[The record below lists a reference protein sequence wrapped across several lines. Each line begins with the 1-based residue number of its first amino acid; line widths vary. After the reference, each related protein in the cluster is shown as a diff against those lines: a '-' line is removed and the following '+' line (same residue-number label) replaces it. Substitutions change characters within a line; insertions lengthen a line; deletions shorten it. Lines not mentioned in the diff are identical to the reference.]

1 MMKQSTKRG
10 LALGLA
16 ISTVLGATLSG
27 GSAHAD
33 PQQYTAFVGVGSDT
47 IQDVMNAF
55 AGFTNSTQYTPLA
68 SSAATGSKQLISFD
82 AIKPAGV
89 TDNCIT
95 TKLNGPSY
103 FRPNGSGA
111 GRRALAA
118 ANGGSATGWTGS
130 GGCGT
135 TVDISGQIDFA
146 RSSGLASGAG
156 ADVTFIPFGR
166 DGVSFATYRNAG
178 GAVTTLTVAQL
189 QSLYTSG
196 PQTIGG
202 VRIVPCGLQTSSG
215 TFGFWNGAL
224 GVTATEAAATAECN
238 TLAGT
243 LTAPGVRIEEND
255 GTLLKNKG
263 TALAAIAGHAND
275 QVIAA
280 FSAASWIAKTNL
292 AAAGAPPAGVALGTI
307 TDVGA
312 PPFDGTGTSLT
323 PNATFFGNGTFGRNV
338 YVVLPTDV
346 ATGPGNGAIKDLLV
360 GAGSKICSAAALP
373 TLNKFGFLANASCGS
388 TATTRAWETGAS

>member
-16 ISTVLGATLSG
+16 ISAVLGVTMTG

-33 PQQYTAFVGVGSDT
+33 PQQYSAFVGVGSDT
-47 IQDVMNAF
+47 IQDVMNAY
-55 AGFTNSTQYTPLA
+55 AGFTNNIQYTPLTS
-68 SSAATGSKQLISFD
+68 SSATLSKQVISFD
-82 AIKPAGV
+82 AVKPAGV

-95 TKLNGPSY
+95 TKLNGSSF

-111 GRRALAA
+111 GRKALAA
-118 ANGGSATGWTGS
+118 ANGGSGTGWTGG

-135 TVDISGQIDFA
+135 AVDISGQVDFA
-146 RSSGLASGAG
+146 RSSGLASATGT
-156 ADVTFIPFGR
+156 DVTFIPFGR

-178 GAVTTLTVAQL
+178 GAVTSLTIAQL

-215 TFGFWNGAL
+215 TFTFWNGAL
-224 GVTATEAAATAECN
+224 GVASTEAASTNECN

-243 LTAPGVRIEEND
+243 LAAPGVRIEEND

-263 TALAAIAGHAND
+263 TALAGISGHAND
-275 QVIAA
+275 QVIVA

-292 AAAGAPPAGVALGTI
+292 VAAGAPPAGVALGTI
-307 TDVGA
+307 SDIGA
-312 PPFDGTGTSLT
+312 PPFDGSGTSLT
-323 PNATFFGNGTFGRNV
+323 PNATFYANTTFGRFV
-338 YVVLPTDV
+338 YVVLPSDS
-346 ATGPGNGAIKDLLV
+346 ATGPGNAAIKDLFV
-360 GAGSKICSAAALP
+360 GASSKICAAASV
-373 TLNKFGFLANASCGS
+373 TTMNKFGFLATASCGS
-388 TATTRAWETGAS
+388 VGTTRAWEAAAS